1 MITTDHKADVLVLG
15 AGPAGINA
23 AVTAANL
30 GLSVVLIDQNPAA
43 GGQVY
48 RPMPFQFTHTQ
59 ELSDAE
65 AIGAVQREK
74 LKKSAV
80 FTYFEHTVWNVTRDL
95 RVDAV
100 GPDGPRHWVCRAL
113 IVATGTTERV
123 VPFPG
128 WELPGVIGLAAAT
141 ILLKSQKML
150 PGKTTLVA
158 GCGPLLTAVA
168 AGIVEGGGHVAA
180 VVDAASKQA
189 WARGMP
195 ELISRPDLLW
205 QGIKW
210 IAKIKRAGT
219 PILSASAIERIEPS
233 KKSRLSVTVR
243 PVDSQRRLITSARSQ
258 TIVVDAVVVGNGL
271 VPSTDITRAL
281 RAEHEYVNALGGWI
295 AKNDQ
300 LVRSSVDGLYLAGDA
315 CGISGAAA
323 ALWHGELAG
332 LTVGYDLGKL
342 DVQAYRALVEPVRK
356 EFYKARKFG
365 RAMGRLM
372 AMPPQ
377 QVESVSAEAIVCR
390 CEDVTRREIEAA
402 IDEGAREVNQ
412 LKAWTRCGMGPCQG
426 RTCGD
431 IVASILALKTGSR
444 EAAGYFT
451 GRGPLRP
458 VSLEQIT
465 GTYEYSDIPI
475 PKAAPL

>member
-1 MITTDHKADVLVLG
+1 MITTDHRTDVLVLG

-30 GLSVVLIDQNPAA
+30 GLSVVLVDQNPAA

-48 RPMPFQFTHTQ
+48 RPMPFQFTHTK
-59 ELSDAE
+59 ELSGAE
-65 AIGAVQREK
+65 VIGAEQREK
-74 LKKSAV
+74 LKESTV
-80 FTYFEHTVWNVTRDL
+80 LTYFEHTVWNVTRGL

-100 GPDGPRHWVCRAL
+100 GPDGPRHWVCQAL

-141 ILLKSQKML
+141 IMLKSQKML

-158 GCGPLLTAVA
+158 GCGPLLIAVA

-180 VVDAASKQA
+180 VVDAASKQE
-189 WARGMP
+189 WVKSTPDLM
-195 ELISRPDLLW
+195 SCPDLLW
-205 QGIKW
+205 QGAKW
-210 IAKIKRAGT
+210 IAKIKHAGT
-219 PILSASAIERIEPS
+219 SMLSASAIERVEQS
-233 KKSRLSVTVR
+233 NNQLSVSVR
-243 PVDSQRRLITSARSQ
+243 PVDSQRRLIANARSQ

-271 VPSTDITRAL
+271 VPSTDITRTL
-281 RAEHEYVNALGGWI
+281 RAEHEYVNAFGGWI

-300 LVRSSVDGLYLAGDA
+300 LARSSVEGLYLAGDT
-315 CGISGAAA
+315 CGVSGAAA
-323 ALWHGELAG
+323 ALCHGEIAG
-332 LTVGYDLGKL
+332 LTVAYDLGKL
-342 DVQAYRALVEPVRK
+342 DLQAYKILVEPVRK
-356 EFYKARKFG
+356 DFYKAQKFG

-377 QVESVSAEAIVCR
+377 QVESVSAETIVCR
-390 CEDVTRREIEAA
+390 CEDVTRREIEEA

-431 IVASILALKTGSR
+431 IVASILALKVGSR

-465 GTYEYSDIPI
+465 GDYEYSDIPI